1 MGSPSVPVDHFPW
14 NSVQVS
20 VVSTARKKVPSIA
33 ALDIAVFGLKVC
45 RRVLLMDVVS
55 CVGLVGRFFASGW
68 EAAANCMVSI
78 IKRSCGV
85 VLRLEWCC
93 HSMSGKIGS
102 YSGQLHHLIAI
113 N

>member
-1 MGSPSVPVDHFPW
+1 M
-14 NSVQVS
+14 QVS

-85 VLRLEWCC
+85 VLR
-93 HSMSGKIGS
+93 
-102 YSGQLHHLIAI
+102 
-113 N
+113 